1 MKDDDKIRK
10 IVWTGLFTAL
20 VAVGT
25 MIRLPVPMAN
35 GYVNAGDAM
44 VIVSAFLLTPFWG
57 AFAAGVGAAI
67 TDTMYGYF
75 LYVPATLVIK
85 ACMAL
90 AAGAILRA
98 CRDKKPKTGA
108 VLGSICATVILVGGY
123 FGYECLIYGLAG
135 ALADVIPNSIQGVFG
150 AIAGTVLFYAL
161 MRIPYVRERF

>member
-1 MKDDDKIRK
+1 MKNNNIRK

-44 VIVSAFLLTPFWG
+44 VIISAFLLTPIWG

-67 TDTMYGYF
+67 TDAMYGYF
-75 LYVPATLVIK
+75 IYVPATLVIK

-90 AAGAILRA
+90 SAGAILRA
-98 CRDKKPKTGA
+98 LKDKKPAAGA
-108 VLGSICATVILVGGY
+108 VLGSTCAAVILVGGY
-123 FGYECLIYGLAG
+123 FGYECLIYGFAG
-135 ALADVIPNSIQGVFG
+135 ALADVIPNCIQGIFG
-150 AIAGTVLFYAL
+150 ALAGTALFYAL
-161 MRIPYVRERF
+161 MRIPYVREHF

>member
-1 MKDDDKIRK
+1 MNKDSKIQR

-25 MIRLPVPMAN
+25 MIRLPIPMAN

-67 TDTMYGYF
+67 TDAMYGYF
-75 LYVPATLVIK
+75 IYVPATLVIK

-90 AAGAILRA
+90 AAGAILRTFK
-98 CRDKKPKTGA
+98 DKKPKTGA
-108 VLGSICATVILVGGY
+108 VLGSVCAAVILVGGY
-123 FGYECLIYGLAG
+123 FAYECLIYGFAG
-135 ALADVIPNSIQGVFG
+135 ALADVIPNTIQGVFG
-150 AIAGTVLFYAL
+150 AAAGTVLFYAL
-161 MRIPYVRERF
+161 SRIPYVREHF